1 MKKLFLLLLTGSSI
15 VATHAQI
22 KLGIKGGVN
31 FSTINIVSTINSED
45 FGKVSIIAGLH
56 LGALASLPLISHF
69 SLQPELF
76 YSAQGAKSTE
86 VGVTANLN
94 MNYLNFPVLVKYN
107 NPTGFF
113 AETGPQV
120 GSLLAAKLKFPEF
133 NEDEKSGFKS
143 TDWSWAFGVGYF
155 FKDLGLGIDARYNL
169 GLSNFIDLSY
179 NGQARNRVFQV
190 GVFCLFGLKA
200 TSDH

>member
-1 MKKLFLLLLTGSSI
+1 MKKVFLLLLTGSSI
-15 VATHAQI
+15 AAAHAQI

-31 FSTINIVSTINSED
+31 FSTINSGD
-45 FGKVSIIAGLH
+45 FGQVNMITSFH
-56 LGALASLPLISHF
+56 LGGLASLPLPRNF

-94 MNYLNFPVLVKYN
+94 LNYLNFPVLLKYN

-133 NEDEKSGFKS
+133 NEDEKSSYKS
-143 TDWSWAFGVGYF
+143 TDWSWVFGLGYF

-169 GLSNFIDLSY
+169 GLSDFINLSY
-179 NGQARNRVFQV
+179 NGEARNNVFQV

-200 TSDH
+200 TNEH

>member
-15 VATHAQI
+15 AATHAQI

-45 FGKVSIIAGLH
+45 FGNVSTIAGFH
-56 LGALASLPLISHF
+56 LGALASLPLISNF

-86 VGVTANLN
+86 LGVKANLN

-107 NPTGFF
+107 HPTGFF

-120 GSLLAAKLKFPEF
+120 GSLLAAKLKFAEF

-143 TDWSWAFGVGYF
+143 TDWSWVFGVGYF
-155 FKDLGLGIDARYNL
+155 FKDLGLGIDARYNF

-179 NGQARNRVFQV
+179 NGQASNRVFQV

-200 TSDH
+200 TNDH